1 MKVSYDSKY
10 DIVYIKFVEGPREVT
25 TRHIDEDIALDFDA
39 EKRLVG
45 IEILSA
51 SKYLDWESLLP
62 VVYERETT

>member
-10 DIVYIKFVEGPREVT
+10 DIVYIKFVEGSREVT
-25 TRHIDEDIALDFDA
+25 TRQIDEDIALDFDA
-39 EKRLVG
+39 DRRLVG

-62 VVYERETT
+62 VVYERETA

>member
-10 DIVYIKFVEGPREVT
+10 DIIYIKFVEGSREVI

-45 IEILSA
+45 MEILSA

-62 VVYERETT
+62 VVYERETA